1 MFSIFME
8 LSPNLE
14 PGSHRPAG
22 PWWNDQGNDQG
33 NDRHRFGALPLTFGR
48 YYSAARG
55 VWHFTPEWLR
65 GNREARPGLK

>member
-1 MFSIFME
+1 MSSISME

-22 PWWNDQGNDQG
+22 PFWNTRQGIDV
-33 NDRHRFGALPLTFGR
+33 RPLNFGR
-48 YYSAARG
+48 YYSGTRG
-55 VWHFTPEWLR
+55 VWQFSPEWAR